1 MRWTRQHSAFGI
13 DSRFSSLFL
22 SHYDEV
28 LGYCV
33 RRVDRSGAEDAA
45 AEVFAIAWR
54 RIDELDWETAR
65 PWLFGIARGVLS
77 NSRRSDQRRRRLSQK
92 ITSLGEGQVEGP
104 EVAVIRREQDQQ
116 VIDVLDGLRDA
127 DREILMLSSWEE
139 LSAPEIATV
148 LGISV
153 SASEQRLHRARR
165 RFAAALERT
174 PAQVSP
180 RAANRGGQS

>member
-1 MRWTRQHSAFGI
+1 MRWTKQHSSIGI
-13 DSRFSSLFL
+13 DSRFTSLFL
-22 SHYDEV
+22 SYYGEV

-33 RRVDRSGAEDAA
+33 RRTDRSDAEDAA
-45 AEVFAIAWR
+45 AEVFAVAWR
-54 RIDELDWETAR
+54 RIDDLDWDTAR

-92 ITSLGEGQVEGP
+92 ITSLGESQAEGP
-104 EVAVIRREQDQQ
+104 EVVVIRREQDQE
-116 VIDVLDGLRDA
+116 VIDVLHALRDA
-127 DREILMLSSWEE
+127 DREILMLSTWEE
-139 LSAPEIATV
+139 LSAPEIATI

-153 SASEQRLHRARR
+153 AASEQRLHRARR

-180 RAANRGGQS
+180 RAANQGGQS